1 MRVCFVGDDVHPP
14 WNHASSILTKRLIE
28 AVSPRAECF
37 LATVTSP
44 RKQDQFYREVKMTP
58 AATPSRVRALTTIRL
73 SLSAKTASP
82 DIIHLVGVNALIFAP
97 FSKLLGT
104 GAGIIRHIFT
114 SYDRSD
120 LAVRPIRSLANA
132 LFIDSYAFT
141 TPRIGQWAQEHFHK
155 ARRLLIRPPINCD
168 LYRPSQG
175 RSSGS
180 MTNRRER
187 TILYMGPL
195 WGSRFPAMRVLK
207 ALKLLINRGVDSHL
221 MVLTSALRTSTTESD
236 RLVAIG
242 RSLGLEGRLT
252 VRRVDLSEDERVTAY
267 NEADVVIFPYV
278 GPVPERLADPPFG
291 ILEAMA
297 CGRLVLATDVLSISE
312 VVNDEET
319 GFVTKDSTSEQI
331 AEGLYRALTTRN
343 GIRIE
348 RNARQRILS
357 EFSYPQIRERLIGSY
372 TSILH

>member
-37 LATVTSP
+37 LATVDSP
-44 RKQDQFYREVKMTP
+44 RMQDKFYRGVKMT
-58 AATPSRVRALTTIRL
+58 AAVTPSNARALTTIRL
-73 SLSAKTASP
+73 SVSAKTASP
-82 DIIHLVGVNALIFAP
+82 DIIHLIGVNALIFAP

-104 GAGIIRHIFT
+104 GASIIRHIFT
-114 SYDRSD
+114 SYDRND

-155 ARRLLIRPPINCD
+155 ARRFLIRPPIDCD

-175 RSSGS
+175 RSLGPIS
-180 MTNRRER
+180 NRRER

-195 WGSRFPAMRVLK
+195 WGSRFPAVDVLK
-207 ALKLLINRGVDSHL
+207 ALKLIINRGLNCHL
-221 MVLTSALRTSTTESD
+221 LVLTSALRSSTMESE
-236 RLVAIG
+236 RLTAIG

-252 VRRVDLSEDERVTAY
+252 VRRVDLSEDERITAY

-291 ILEAMA
+291 LLEAMA

-312 VVNDEET
+312 VLKDEET
-319 GFVTKDSTSEQI
+319 GFVTKDSSPEQI
-331 AEGLYRALTTRN
+331 ADGLYRSLTTRDQS
-343 GIRIE
+343 RIE
-348 RNARQRILS
+348 GNARQLMLR
-357 EFSYPQIRERLIGSY
+357 EYSYPQVREQLIGSY

>member
-28 AVSPRAECF
+28 TMSPSTECY
-37 LATVTSP
+37 LTTVTSP
-44 RKQDQFYREVKMTP
+44 RKQDEFYRVVKTTP
-58 AATPSRVRALTTIRL
+58 AATPSRMRALTTIRL
-73 SLSAKTASP
+73 SISAKTASP

-104 GAGIIRHIFT
+104 GARIVRHIFT
-114 SYDRSD
+114 SYDRGD

-141 TPRIGQWAQEHFHK
+141 TPRIGQWAEEHFHK

-168 LYRPSQG
+168 LYKPSQSQ
-175 RSSGS
+175 RSRSTTDKG
-180 MTNRRER
+180 ER

-195 WGSRFPAMRVLK
+195 WGSRFPATRVLN
-207 ALKLLINRGVDSHL
+207 ALKLLTNRGVHSRL
-221 MVLTSALRTSTTESD
+221 LVLTSALRTSTMESD
-236 RLVAIG
+236 RLLAIG
-242 RSLGLEGRLT
+242 KSLGLEDRLT
-252 VRRVDLSEDERVTAY
+252 VRRVDLSEDDRVAAY

-319 GFVTKDSTSEQI
+319 GFVAKDSTSEKI
-331 AEGLYRALTTRN
+331 ADGLYRALTTDDGN
-343 GIRIE
+343 RIE
-348 RNARQRILS
+348 TSARQRIIS
-357 EFSYPQIRERLIGSY
+357 EFSYPQVRERLIGSY
-372 TSILH
+372 TSLLH